1 MGRTSFDP
9 NLPLITLRLTVG
21 GINADTFR
29 NLIVAI
35 DTGATTTII
44 PTEVALALGYD
55 LANPKGEIGLL
66 TASGTASAKIITVR
80 ELTAIGETVENID
93 VLCHNLPGNSEIK
106 GLLGLN
112 FLKHFDVNISFS
124 TGIIELHRH

>member
-1 MGRTSFDP
+1 MARTSFDP
-9 NLPLITLRLTVG
+9 NRPLITLRLTVG
-21 GINADTFR
+21 GINVGAFR

-55 LANPKGEIGLL
+55 LANPKGETGLL
-66 TASGTASAKIITVR
+66 TASGTTSAKIITVR

-93 VLCHNLPGNSEIK
+93 VLCHNLPGNSAIK

-112 FLKHFDVNISFS
+112 FLKHFDVSISFS
-124 TGIIELHRH
+124 TGIIQLHPH